1 MTAPRTILES
11 AATGDDTFAT
21 LAMLTPEA
29 LDALLGKAPGIRAP
43 WWIHKGKVAV
53 TDAAS
58 SRVKA
63 TFEAFARLGELPLGL
78 A

>member
-1 MTAPRTILES
+1 MTAPRTTIDATL
-11 AATGDDTFAT
+11 TGDDTYAT

-29 LDALLGKAPGIRAP
+29 LDALLGRTPAIRAP

-53 TDAAS
+53 VDVAS

-63 TFEAFARLGELPLGL
+63 TFEALASLGELPLGL